1 MGLSSSTSAHLVGLR
16 FVEKL
21 LAQRWGFG
29 NGTSEVW
36 RFLKTFG
43 NLHNPCHLIVFGP
56 QADVRLTS
64 CTHTLYLSWVLFDP
78 SHFAEVFRL
87 LEVVEGIVSRAK
99 LVVQLHERY
108 RRLITRGMVALTFSP
123 RNSTQVAGAMKTG
136 QGSLIDFASM
146 KRVPLREGLY

>member
-1 MGLSSSTSAHLVGLR
+1 MSL
-16 FVEKL
+16 L
-21 LAQRWGFG
+21 LA
-29 NGTSEVW
+29 
-36 RFLKTFG
+36 
-43 NLHNPCHLIVFGP
+43 H
-56 QADVRLTS
+56 RLTS
-64 CTHTLYLSWVLFDP
+64 FIHVLYPSWVSFDP
-78 SHFAEVFRL
+78 SDFVDVIRTF
-87 LEVVEGIVSRAK
+87 EVVGGIVGHRRCARAK